1 MHRDVFKEYTEGELK
16 SGYYPCIH
24 NLHGKEKGGWGDGG
38 VTTVMST
45 GRRGHPE
52 NIDQWA

>member
-1 MHRDVFKEYTEGELK
+1 MFKEYTEGELK

-38 VTTVMST
+38 VTTVIST